1 MGPTLLIR
9 RYNKTKPHFPSYAPP
24 ACRGGKAAKDDGRKG
39 PVPPW
44 DVIVANNIFLVVLVL
59 ETATSGAGAEHG
71 AAGEEDENGETG
83 KGEHL
88 LSGEESETE
97 GTEMDD
103 PNCE

>member
-1 MGPTLLIR
+1 M
-9 RYNKTKPHFPSYAPP
+9 
-24 ACRGGKAAKDDGRKG
+24 
-39 PVPPW
+39 PPW
-44 DVIVANNIFLVVLVL
+44 DVIVAINIFLVVLVL

-71 AAGEEDENGETG
+71 AAGEEDEKAETG